1 MRLSDKASP
10 LFLNNL
16 RIKGEIRTLFSQ
28 APLPVQ
34 TEKIL
39 YFLVAKF
46 LSTRDPGKDPK
57 RQREADCGKETGA
70 RDAEWC
76 KALNTS

>member
-1 MRLSDKASP
+1 MRLSNKAST

-34 TEKIL
+34 TEKNPRPREGPNETERQTL
-39 YFLVAKF
+39 G
-46 LSTRDPGKDPK
+46 RRQEPGM
-57 RQREADCGKETGA
+57 QNG
-70 RDAEWC
+70 C